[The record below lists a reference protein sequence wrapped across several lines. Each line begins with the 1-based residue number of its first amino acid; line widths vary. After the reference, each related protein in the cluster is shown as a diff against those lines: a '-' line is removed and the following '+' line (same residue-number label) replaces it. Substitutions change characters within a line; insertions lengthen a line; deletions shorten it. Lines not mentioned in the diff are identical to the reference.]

1 MPKAPWLGFLL
12 GACGPATGAYINSA
26 GRFKLV
32 STTDPCFRWN
42 GFKLL
47 LLLLLPTPLPLLLLL
62 LLLLPAN
69 TANGSEHTLA
79 LNDVCTNSGRNISGA

>member
-47 LLLLLPTPLPLLLLL
+47 LLLL
-62 LLLLPAN
+62 PAN